1 MNGQLKYMNLIGVVA
16 LACLCVT
23 QWLHDRRLNLEIKRL
38 DQVRLEQSA
47 KIDDQANQLKG
58 LNEDLDQLKASL
70 VTERDLRS
78 QIEQKFGTA
87 EAANEQLTL
96 ERDQLKGA
104 ITNWANAVALRDERM
119 KEANARIE
127 ELAADLNASIRKYNE
142 LVTNYNAA
150 VKALGG
156 TRGQTGKPD

>member
-1 MNGQLKYMNLIGVVA
+1 MNGQLKYFNLFGVVV

-23 QWLHDRRLNLEIKRL
+23 QWLHDRRLNLEIKRI

-47 KIDDQANQLKG
+47 KIEEQANRLKG

-70 VTERDLRS
+70 VTERGLRS
-78 QIEQKFGTA
+78 QVEQNLETA
-87 EAANEQLTL
+87 EAANEKLIL

-104 ITNWANAVALRDERM
+104 ISNWVNAVALRDERM

-127 ELAADLNASIRKYNE
+127 ELAADLNASIRKYND

-156 TRGQTGKPD
+156 TRGQTGKTD

>member
-1 MNGQLKYMNLIGVVA
+1 MNGQLKYLNLFGVVA

-23 QWLHDRRLNLEIKRL
+23 QWLHDRGLNLEIKRL
-38 DQVRLEQSA
+38 DQVHSAQSA
-47 KIDDQANQLKG
+47 KIDEQANQLKG

-70 VTERDLRS
+70 AAERDLRA
-78 QIEQKFGTA
+78 QVEQKLTTA
-87 EAANEQLTL
+87 EASNEHLTM

-127 ELAADLNASIRKYNE
+127 QLAADLNASIRKYND

-150 VKALGG
+150 VKAYGM
-156 TRGQTGKPD
+156 THAQP